1 MFDPLGQIN
10 PWSLGSFGVSQPL
23 GMGMQTLAGIGSP
36 YTTPGVSP
44 WLQGIVP
51 GVGQIGPQ
59 TWLGNPAL
67 LQVQHLLQQAQQIA
81 QQVPQLAQQIPQ
93 LIQQNPQIAQQAPQ
107 LQFLPQLLQQASN
120 LAQQIP
126 SVLQQVATTG
136 LGMSPYTQG
145 IGFGQFG
152 LSPLSQLGGYGR
164 PSPFAYG
171 VGYGSHP
178 FA

>member
-1 MFDPLGQIN
+1 MFDPFSQNN
-10 PWSLGSFGVSQPL
+10 PWSLGSYGVSQPF
-23 GMGMQTLAGIGSP
+23 GTGMQTLAGMGSP
-36 YTTPGVSP
+36 YGLQGQSP
-44 WLQGIVP
+44 WLQGQQGI
-51 GVGQIGPQ
+51 GQQIGPQ

-67 LQVQHLLQQAQQIA
+67 HQLQYLVHQAQQIA
-81 QQVPQLAQQIPQ
+81 QQAPQLAQQIPQ
-93 LIQQNPQIAQQAPQ
+93 LIQQNPQLTQQAPQ

-126 SVLQQVATTG
+126 VVLQQVTG
-136 LGMSPYTQG
+136 LGQSPYTQG

-152 LSPLSQLGGYGR
+152 LSPFSQLGGYGR
-164 PSPFAYG
+164 PSPFGYG